1 MKKITLLLI
10 IFAILGCSSQES
22 LDVESA
28 NQQGILLLDNGTEPQ
43 GLDPHIVTGVTE
55 HKIIIAL
62 FEGLTMQNPKG
73 EGVIPG
79 AAESWTIS
87 SNGKVLLFRI
97 RDDAVWSNGDPLTA
111 EDFVYS
117 WRRILTPALGSKYP
131 DMLYAV
137 KNAEEYNKGLIK
149 NFDQVGVEAIDEKVL
164 KVTLRTKTPFFL
176 KQLAHYATFPVH
188 PNTIEKFGGISNRDS
203 QWTRPGN
210 MISNGPFTC
219 LLYTSDA
226 ADES

>member
-1 MKKITLLLI
+1 MKKITLLII
-10 IFAILGCSSQES
+10 IFTILGCSSQES

-87 SNGKVLLFRI
+87 
-97 RDDAVWSNGDPLTA
+97 
-111 EDFVYS
+111 
-117 WRRILTPALGSKYP
+117 
-131 DMLYAV
+131 
-137 KNAEEYNKGLIK
+137 
-149 NFDQVGVEAIDEKVL
+149 
-164 KVTLRTKTPFFL
+164 
-176 KQLAHYATFPVH
+176 
-188 PNTIEKFGGISNRDS
+188 
-203 QWTRPGN
+203 
-210 MISNGPFTC
+210 C
-219 LLYTSDA
+219 LLYTSPSPRDGIGSRMPSSA
-226 ADES
+226 

>member
-1 MKKITLLLI
+1 MKLVYILI
-10 IFAILGCSSQES
+10 IFMILGCSSQES

-28 NQQGILLLDNGTEPQ
+28 NKQGILLLDNGTEPQ

-62 FEGLTMQNPKG
+62 FEGLTMQNPQG
-73 EGVIPG
+73 EGIIPG

-87 SNGKVLLFRI
+87 DNGKELLFRI

-117 WRRILTPALGSKYP
+117 WRRILTPALGSIYP

-137 KNAEEYNKGLIK
+137 MNAEEFNKGLIK
-149 NFDQVGVEAIDEKVL
+149 NLDQVGGIEVIKNDLIDDC
-164 KVTLRTKTPFFL
+164 TLAKIVKQKSTNYPHTSTITIDFF
-176 KQLAHYATFPVH
+176 
-188 PNTIEKFGGISNRDS
+188 
-203 QWTRPGN
+203 
-210 MISNGPFTC
+210 C
-219 LLYTSDA
+219 
-226 ADES
+226 

>member
-1 MKKITLLLI
+1 MKKITLLII
-10 IFAILGCSSQES
+10 IFTILGCSSQES

-97 RDDAVWSNGDPLTA
+97 RDDAVWSNGDPLTSCISPLGIMSA
-111 EDFVYS
+111 
-117 WRRILTPALGSKYP
+117 LT
-131 DMLYAV
+131 
-137 KNAEEYNKGLIK
+137 
-149 NFDQVGVEAIDEKVL
+149 GV
-164 KVTLRTKTPFFL
+164 
-176 KQLAHYATFPVH
+176 
-188 PNTIEKFGGISNRDS
+188 
-203 QWTRPGN
+203 
-210 MISNGPFTC
+210 
-219 LLYTSDA
+219 
-226 ADES
+226 

>member
-1 MKKITLLLI
+1 MKKISLILI
-10 IFAILGCSSQES
+10 IFTILGCSSQES

-28 NQQGILLLDNGTEPQ
+28 NKQGILLLDNGTEPQ

-62 FEGLTMQNPKG
+62 FEGLTMQNPQG

-79 AAESWTIS
+79 CCRILEIS
-87 SNGKVLLFRI
+87 AMVQELFLILGKCK
-97 RDDAVWSNGDPLTA
+97 WSNGDPLTA

-137 KNAEEYNKGLIK
+137 KNAEEFNKGLIK

-176 KQLAHYATFPVH
+176 KQLSSLCYLSSSSKYYRKVWRNF
-188 PNTIEKFGGISNRDS
+188 KQR
-203 QWTRPGN
+203 
-210 MISNGPFTC
+210 
-219 LLYTSDA
+219 
-226 ADES
+226 

>member
-28 NQQGILLLDNGTEPQ
+28 NKQGILLLDNGTEPQ

-62 FEGLTMQNPKG
+62 FEGLTMQNPQG

-137 KNAEEYNKGLIK
+137 KNLSLIH
-149 NFDQVGVEAIDEKVL
+149 I
-164 KVTLRTKTPFFL
+164 
-176 KQLAHYATFPVH
+176 
-188 PNTIEKFGGISNRDS
+188 
-203 QWTRPGN
+203 
-210 MISNGPFTC
+210 
-219 LLYTSDA
+219 
-226 ADES
+226 